1 MNQEPTVTKS
11 PIHSEVE
18 RVLDA
23 MRPIIQEDGGDIELV
38 AVDDAGNVKI
48 RFQGACITCPSRAM
62 TLQSLIE
69 RNLKEYVPGFSSV
82 TAEEA

>member
-1 MNQEPTVTKS
+1 MNQEQTVAKS
-11 PIHSEVE
+11 PIQSEVE

-38 AVDDAGNVKI
+38 SVDDEGHVKI
-48 RFQGACITCPSRAM
+48 RFQGACVGCPSRAM

-69 RNLKEYVPGFSSV
+69 RNLQEYVPGFSSV
-82 TAEEA
+82 TSEDA